1 MSNYKTDP
9 ACAKSDMNRLGPR
22 LHMLLT
28 NIEKLQEYVDEC
40 SSKLEPILKQYE
52 PITTDSIDTSDISGF
67 RKAEE
72 PECEIFGIIMK
83 LDSKVGRLSS
93 QITEITNRCML

>member
-28 NIEKLQEYVDEC
+28 NIEKLQEYADEC
-40 SSKLEPILKQYE
+40 SSKLSPILRQISE
-52 PITTDSIDTSDISGF
+52 ETTSSKTISGLC
-67 RKAEE
+67 KTEE
-72 PECEIFGIIMK
+72 PECQIFGIIDT
-83 LDSKVGRLSS
+83 LDSKIEQLS
-93 QITEITNRCML
+93 QHITDLTNRCMV